1 MLANIGRF
9 EQDKADL
16 SLMALP
22 QNLGAIQVRTIEQA
36 VNGETPTISTVRK
49 YHGEAVA
56 RNAIVEIIAFSA
68 GLLNIGKNL
77 QAHQIGFL
85 ADEILQDWYWL
96 KIGELKFIMQQ
107 GVLGAYGELYDRLD
121 VNMVMEWIAAYDAQ
135 RTEIV
140 ERQSQ
145 RADAEADAKEKAN
158 GNGNAKAVQVPRF
171 VLELADKMTHPFYRV
186 LPEFKPDEF
195 FEKQIRQEWE
205 LKGEEEK
212 DKWKTFEAF
221 RFFKIEETKNLF
233 RK

>member
-1 MLANIGRF
+1 MEA
-9 EQDKADL
+9 
-16 SLMALP
+16 
-22 QNLGAIQVRTIEQA
+22 AIQGQ
-36 VNGETPTISTVRK
+36 TPTFATVRK
-49 YHGEAVA
+49 YQGEAVTK
-56 RNAIVEIIAFSA
+56 NAIVEIIAFSA

-96 KIGELKFIMQQ
+96 KIGELKFIMDQ
-107 GVLGAYGELYDRLD
+107 GTRGAYGELYDRLD

-140 ERQSQ
+140 ERGSQ

-158 GNGNAKAVQVPRF
+158 GGNAKAAQVPRF
-171 VLELADKMTHPFYRV
+171 IRELADKMTHPFDRV

-195 FEKQIRQEWE
+195 FEKQISREWE
-205 LKGEEEK
+205 VKAQEAK